1 MWSRD
6 SEVWFC
12 IQLFA
17 AALADEPLS
26 AKFVWKRIPA
36 DMKKKSKDL
45 AGTWKLLSALLR
57 RDFSAFF
64 AQSIALHA
72 AFSPLVQRLN
82 QALRGEVQARNL
94 VAIRVAY
101 ALVSVDQAAP
111 LLGLSKAEVP
121 AFLLKEGWT
130 PDAQAP
136 TQFFT
141 PTPADTKKA
150 RDISQQQIEQLTK
163 YVTHL
168 ED

>member
-6 SEVWFC
+6 SEVWFA

-17 AALADEPLS
+17 AALADECLS
-26 AKFVWKRIPA
+26 GKFTWKRIPA

-45 AGTWKLLSALLR
+45 SGTWKLLSALLT
-57 RDFSAFF
+57 RDFSGFF
-64 AQSIALHA
+64 AHSIALQA
-72 AFSPLVQRLN
+72 SFSPLVQRLN
-82 QALRGEVQARNL
+82 TALRGEVQARNL

-111 LLGLSKAEVP
+111 LLGLSKSEVP

-141 PTPADTKKA
+141 PTPADSKKG
-150 RDISQQQIEQLTK
+150 RDISQKQIEQLTK